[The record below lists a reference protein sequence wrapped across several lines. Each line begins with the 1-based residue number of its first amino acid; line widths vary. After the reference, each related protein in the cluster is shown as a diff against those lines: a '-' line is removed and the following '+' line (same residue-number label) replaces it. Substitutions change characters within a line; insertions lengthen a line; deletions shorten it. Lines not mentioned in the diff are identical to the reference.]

1 MKSTLVAMAI
11 GLVALSMST
20 FAVDSRDERV
30 QFAPG
35 TSGTTIKETITGYQ
49 TVNYKLVAKA
59 GQTMV
64 VELKTDNGANYFNIF
79 APGKGPGDE
88 AMFIGSTSGGRYEGM
103 LPEDGEYTVQVY
115 LMRSA
120 ARRDER
126 ANYTLSVG
134 ISGGAVGAV
143 PPGDAKVP
151 GTPYHATG
159 EIPCAMVSGQ
169 PTGSCPFGVTPEGNG
184 TGIVTVTK
192 PDGRTR
198 AIFFKNGNPTG
209 YDQSQADPGEFSAEK
224 QGDLSV
230 ISIGQE
236 RYEIPDA
243 VIFGG

>member
-1 MKSTLVAMAI
+1 MKSRIVSMAI
-11 GLVALSMST
+11 GLVALSISVL
-20 FAVDSRDERV
+20 AADSRDERV

-35 TSGTTIKETITGYQ
+35 TSSTTIKEAITGYQ

-59 GQTMV
+59 GQTIIL
-64 VELKTDNGANYFNIF
+64 ELKTDNGANYFNIF
-79 APGKGPGDE
+79 APGKGPGDQ
-88 AMFIGSTSGGRYEGM
+88 AMFIGSTSGGRYEGT
-103 LPEDGEYTVQVY
+103 LQEDGEYTVQVY

-120 ARRDER
+120 ARRNER

-134 ISGGAVGAV
+134 ITGGAFGAG

-159 EIPCAMVSGQ
+159 EIPCAMASGQ
-169 PTGSCPFGVTPEGNG
+169 PTGSCPFGVTREGKG
-184 TGIVTVTK
+184 SGMVTVTK

-198 AIFFKNGNPTG
+198 VIFFENGKATG
-209 YDQSQADPGEFSAEK
+209 YDESQADPGEFSAKK
-224 QGDLSV
+224 QGDLSI
-230 ISIGQE
+230 ISIGEE

>member
-1 MKSTLVAMAI
+1 MKSTLVAVAI
-11 GLVALSMST
+11 GLVALSMSA

-35 TSGTTIKETITGYQ
+35 TSSTTIKETITGYQ
-49 TVNYKLVAKA
+49 TVNYKIVAKA
-59 GQTMV
+59 GQHMV

-79 APGKGPGDE
+79 APGKGPGNE
-88 AMFIGSTSGGRYEGM
+88 AMFIGSIQGGRYEGT
-103 LPEDGEYTVQVY
+103 LPQDGEYTVQVY

-120 ARRDER
+120 VRRNER

-134 ISGGAVGAV
+134 ISGGAAQ
-143 PPGDAKVP
+143 PGNAKVP

-159 EIPCAMVSGQ
+159 EIPCAMASGQ
-169 PTGSCPFGVTPEGNG
+169 PIGSCPFGVTREGKG

-198 AIFFKNGNPTG
+198 AIFFDNGKAIG
-209 YDQSQADPGEFSAEK
+209 YDQSQADPSEFSVEK

-230 ISIGQE
+230 IHIGQE